1 MIIKARARRKI
12 TWCLKGS
19 SLRNVSQLLTIHTP
33 KVSIHIL
40 HADLHAVL
48 YEFLSLLVREFS
60 KQSKLLSLAIISS
73 ILVIVMNDSAVLL
86 FGEIRCWSL
95 VGLKG

>member
-1 MIIKARARRKI
+1 M
-12 TWCLKGS
+12 KGS

-40 HADLHAVL
+40 HAVL

-60 KQSKLLSLAIISS
+60 KQSNLSLAIIFS
-73 ILVIVMNDSAVLL
+73 ILGIVMNDSAVLQ

>member
-1 MIIKARARRKI
+1 M
-12 TWCLKGS
+12 
-19 SLRNVSQLLTIHTP
+19 SQLLTIHTP
-33 KVSIHIL
+33 KVSIHI
-40 HADLHAVL
+40 LHAVL

-60 KQSKLLSLAIISS
+60 KQSNLSLAIIFS
-73 ILVIVMNDSAVLL
+73 ILGIVMNDSAVLQ

>member
-1 MIIKARARRKI
+1 M
-12 TWCLKGS
+12 KGS

-40 HADLHAVL
+40 HAVL
-48 YEFLSLLVREFS
+48 YAFISLLVREFS